1 MKERLGMTQ
10 LRAQANQMKFGEV
23 RILKYNLFYFL
34 FFILRLKKMLIK
46 MLLDFQQV

>member
-23 RILKYNLFYFL
+23 RILKYNLFEFFYFL
-34 FFILRLKKMLIK
+34 F
-46 MLLDFQQV
+46 